1 MRLRPSQSSL
11 VMHSHTKT
19 EPAVRTDVG
28 CRSSVGHAVTLSW
41 SRAAECQHS
50 IRTSVNI
57 VSTSVNTSKE
67 LASWCCLEMCVLT
80 TRPRYKTHKRL
91 ASCVRCTFL
100 RRRSTHAN
108 GHTAPRSTREARS
121 MSCARPLLLLLC
133 VALCASCSCSRA
145 SVHPAP
151 RRAAR
156 RLQAAEA
163 AAADEAAMR
172 TAGSGAAALFNVLLR
187 AAGVPGGVANT
198 LVFDKLQS
206 AYLTTARGG
215 SVRRRCLLRCA

>member
-1 MRLRPSQSSL
+1 
-11 VMHSHTKT
+11 
-19 EPAVRTDVG
+19 
-28 CRSSVGHAVTLSW
+28 
-41 SRAAECQHS
+41 
-50 IRTSVNI
+50 
-57 VSTSVNTSKE
+57 
-67 LASWCCLEMCVLT
+67 
-80 TRPRYKTHKRL
+80 
-91 ASCVRCTFL
+91 
-100 RRRSTHAN
+100 
-108 GHTAPRSTREARS
+108 

-187 AAGVPGGVANT
+187 AAGVPGGVANA

-215 SVRRRCLLRCA
+215 SGLATCPPRCA